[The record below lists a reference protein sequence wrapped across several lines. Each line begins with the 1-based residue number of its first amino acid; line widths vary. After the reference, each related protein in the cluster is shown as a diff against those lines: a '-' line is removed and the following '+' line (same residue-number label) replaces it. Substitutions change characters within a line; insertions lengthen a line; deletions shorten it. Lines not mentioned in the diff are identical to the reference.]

1 MKNLRF
7 LVITSLVALAL
18 GLGGCA
24 TPSNPQAMSVQKLDL
39 AKKHSASLSLNVT
52 GGSET
57 SSAGASKISNADFTT
72 ALKNSIE
79 SSELFAKLLDVG
91 SSDYHLE
98 VMIARLDQPMMGFNM
113 TVTLET
119 NWTLSRKSDGT
130 VVWQKAI
137 PSTYTAKAGEAFAG
151 PTRLRLANEGAART
165 NIEQALKEISALTL

>member
-1 MKNLRF
+1 MKNSRF
-7 LVITSLVALAL
+7 FIASVLTAL
-18 GLGGCA
+18 GLAFGGCA
-24 TPSNPQAMSVQKLDL
+24 TPSNPQAMSVQKIEL
-39 AKKHSASLSLNVT
+39 AKKHAASLSLNVT

-57 SSAGASKISNADFTT
+57 NSAGASKISNADFTT
-72 ALKNSIE
+72 ALKSSIE
-79 SSELFAKLLDVG
+79 NSQLFAKLLDAG

-137 PSTYTAKAGEAFAG
+137 PSTFTAKAGEAFAG
-151 PTRLRLANEGAART
+151 VTRLRLANEGAART
-165 NIEQALKEISALTL
+165 NIEQAIKEISALNL

>member
-7 LVITSLVALAL
+7 LAITSLAVLAL

-39 AKKHSASLSLNVT
+39 AKKHASSLSLNVT

-72 ALKNSIE
+72 ALKTSI
-79 SSELFAKLLDVG
+79 SNSELFAKLLDAG

-119 NWTLSRKSDGT
+119 NWTLSRKSDGK

-137 PSTYTAKAGEAFAG
+137 PSTFTAKAGEAFAG
-151 PTRLRLANEGAART
+151 VTRLRLANEGAART
-165 NIEQALKEISALTL
+165 NIEQAIKEISALDL

>member
-1 MKNLRF
+1 MKTQRLF
-7 LVITSLVALAL
+7 AASIIIAIGL

-24 TPSNPQAMSVQKLDL
+24 TPSNPQAMAVPKLEL
-39 AKKHSASLSLNVT
+39 AKKHTSSLSLNVT

-72 ALKNSIE
+72 ALKSSIE

-137 PSTYTAKAGEAFAG
+137 PSTFTAKAGEAFAG
-151 PTRLRLANEGAART
+151 VTRLRLANEGAART
-165 NIEQALKEISALTL
+165 NIEQAIKEISALNL